1 MMAKDNYLSSVE
13 EATDQLICT
22 GYPQKL
28 YLYLL
33 SGPEP
38 LFTLFAITP
47 CRRHQWEREVCCS

>member
-1 MMAKDNYLSSVE
+1 MMAKDYLSSVE

-33 SGPEP
+33 SGLEP

-47 CRRHQWEREVCCS
+47 CRRHQWEREVCS

>member
-1 MMAKDNYLSSVE
+1 MAKDNYLSSVE
-13 EATDQLICT
+13 EARDQLICT

-38 LFTLFAITP
+38 LFTIFALTL
-47 CRRHQWEREVCCS
+47 CRSGKERFAAVDQS